1 MPEIK
6 NTFLKSKMN
15 KDLDDRLLPSGEYRD
30 AVNIAISRS
39 EASDVGALENVIG
52 NTALVDFWQD
62 VEDDVTCIGTFVS
75 EDTNTIFFFMTSNNG
90 EAYDFNPTAS
100 NFVYSYNVNSNT
112 ATPLLQ
118 GAFLNFATTN
128 LIIGVNV
135 LENFLFFTD
144 NRNQPRKINIA
155 SADNY
160 YFNEDQVSVASY
172 NPYQP
177 IDLWQSSALAPSASI
192 PYETTMKDV
201 VSEYYPGG
209 GGELTPVADTTGVSF
224 NVDGASVLAH
234 ST

>member
-1 MPEIK
+1 MAEVK
-6 NTFLKSKMN
+6 NAFIKSKMN

-90 EAYDFNPTAS
+90 EAYDPGATQAIVSINTGSGS
-100 NFVYSYNVNSNT
+100 NQLTLHV
-112 ATPLLQ
+112 Q
-118 GAFLNFATTN
+118 DQFLNFST
-128 LIIGVNV
+128 LYPVIGVNL
-135 LENFLFFTD
+135 LENLLFFTD
-144 NRNQPRKINIA
+144 NRNQPRRIDITKP
-155 SADNY
+155 DNY

-177 IDLWQSSALAPSASI
+177 IDLWQASALAPSAAV

-201 VSEYYPGG
+201 VSEYYPG
-209 GGELTPVADTTGVSF
+209 VRS
-224 NVDGASVLAH
+224 
-234 ST
+234 